1 MSQIKSAREIAM
13 EKSKKINK
21 LSSQEMAEMKQQEKI
36 NRILARYYRNR
47 IEADDLWHHLKG
59 ISDKY
64 LAKAQQNFL
73 QSLTFQSNEYDIKRR
88 KNGILAIENL
98 KKESQL
104 SEIELYLNQLEK
116 IQKEFLSKKEQ
127 LMNMLKEELE
137 KDPQKRMQTFQQGNQ
152 IIVKQLSVEE
162 ALEQNKQWKQHIQ
175 QIENQYRN
183 QFEQMKENLLN
194 SIEYSL

>member
-21 LSSQEMAEMKQQEKI
+21 LSSREMAEMKQQEKI
-36 NRILARYYRNR
+36 NRILARYYKGK
-47 IEADDLWHHLKG
+47 IEADALWHHLKG

-98 KKESQL
+98 KKENQL
-104 SEIELYLNQLEK
+104 SEVELELNQLEK
-116 IQKEFLSKKEQ
+116 IQKDFFSQKDQ
-127 LMNMLKEELE
+127 LMNILKEELE
-137 KDPQKRMQTFQQGNQ
+137 KDPQKRLQTFQQGNQ
-152 IIVKQLSVEE
+152 IMVKQLSVEE
-162 ALEQNKQWKQHIQ
+162 ALEQNKQWKQHLQ
-175 QIENQYRN
+175 QIENQYHD
-183 QFEQMKENLLN
+183 QFEQIKENLLN
-194 SIEYSL
+194 SIAYS